1 LEREMEAGKLGKE
14 GWPFTSMK
22 EKHTHRFSIE
32 EIADI
37 GNGKKYLFA

>member
-22 EKHTHRFSIE
+22 ENTHRFIIE
-32 EIADI
+32 EISNI
-37 GNGKKYLFA
+37 GNGKKKFFS